1 MVENL
6 GVKFCCDRDFGGGIV
21 LYYCGKVLAFLVW
34 VPTVVEFLGWII
46 NLLLCRR
53 NHCYV
58 NTFEFLE
65 WVA

>member
-6 GVKFCCDRDFGGGIV
+6 GVKFCCDRDSGGGIV
-21 LYYCGKVLAFLVW
+21 LYCCGKVLGFFVW
-34 VPTVVEFLGWII
+34 VPSVVEFLGWII

-53 NHCYV
+53 NHCCV
-58 NTFEFLE
+58 KTFEFLE